1 MVTMRQIV
9 WITGAS
15 SGIGAALA
23 ATAPEAA
30 RVIGISR
37 RPASVGESVRA
48 DLSEPAEW
56 DRVSAVIAA
65 VLEAARP
72 EIPMLLHFAGAA
84 EPMGPMR
91 AADPEAYARAVLLN
105 AASGQVLG
113 ARFISACAGLALS
126 PTIVMCSSPAAALP
140 RAGMTHYS
148 AGKSAL
154 QQWARAAALE
164 EEGRPHAATVFSVVP
179 YAVDTPL
186 VRAAM
191 TQPAEALP
199 LAEVFRAAA
208 ARGGLA
214 DPSSTAREIWAL
226 VEAGVEPGAAVAV
239 GAVPPATT

>member
-1 MVTMRQIV
+1 MRQIV

-23 ATAPEAA
+23 ATAPDAA

-48 DLSEPAEW
+48 DLSEPSEW
-56 DRVSAVIAA
+56 NRVSAVIAG
-65 VLEAARP
+65 VLETDRP

-91 AADPEAYARAVLLN
+91 DADPEAYTKAVLLN
-105 AASGQVLG
+105 AAAGQVLG
-113 ARFISACAGLALS
+113 ARFVTACAGLALS

-140 RAGMTHYS
+140 RAGLTHYS

-154 QQWARAAALE
+154 QQWTSAAARE
-164 EEGRPHAATVFSVVP
+164 EDGRPHAATIFSVVP

-191 TQPAEALP
+191 TQPADALP
-199 LAEVFRAAA
+199 LGEVFRAAA
-208 ARGGLA
+208 ASGTLA
-214 DPSSTAREIWAL
+214 DPSTTAREIWDL
-226 VEAGVEPGAAVAV
+226 IEAGGVEPGAAIAV
-239 GAVPPATT
+239 GAVPDPPRT